1 MQPVQPVRL
10 VLLPAAVASLPAVP
24 GLLRLV
30 GRLLARRVALALLL
44 LAARLPLPL
53 LVGRWAPPQLLPL
66 RLVAPHLLRLH
77 LMLVGLPRRLP
88 AAAWSVSA

>member
-1 MQPVQPVRL
+1 MQPVRL
-10 VLLPAAVASLPAVP
+10 VLLPAVP

-30 GRLLARRVALALLL
+30 GRLLARRVAPVLLL
-44 LAARLPLPL
+44 LEAALPLRPPP
-53 LVGRWAPPQLLPL
+53 LVGRWAHPQPPL

-88 AAAWSVSA
+88 VAAWSVSA

>member
-1 MQPVQPVRL
+1 MPVQPVRL

-30 GRLLARRVALALLL
+30 GRLLARRVAPVLLL
-44 LAARLPLPL
+44 LLARLPLPL
-53 LVGRWAPPQLLPL
+53 LVGRWAHPQPPL